1 MNILQTLGEMV
12 GYKKYIDGYSTKIRR
27 KCMDIDG
34 YSTKIRRD
42 GWI

>member
-27 KCMDIDG
+27 
-34 YSTKIRRD
+34 D
-42 GWI
+42 GWKQKDILQKLGDMDG